1 MSDVENQIQQWKH
14 ALSSL
19 DTVKDSDVREME
31 DHLRE
36 EIAHLRAAGLTD
48 QEAFL
53 VARRRLGDLAS
64 LEEEFAKVNASERLL
79 NRLWWMV
86 GGVFALMIAN
96 CCSQMA
102 GQAATN
108 ASLAMKWSVNAIA
121 VSTILSQAVVFFS
134 VTAFS
139 VWLIVRRVNEAGR
152 HRVWLP
158 TRRMVVTGLILML
171 ILPAAAFAANILSAW
186 HLATSMGPESYNRLV
201 LARTPGMIIWPL
213 LMPILLI
220 SILAIISRRARRRA
234 STT

>member
-1 MSDVENQIQQWKH
+1 MSDIENQIEKWRH
-14 ALSSL
+14 ALSLL
-19 DTVKDSDVREME
+19 DTLKNSDVREME

-36 EIAHLRAAGLTD
+36 EISHLRATGLTD

-86 GGVFALMIAN
+86 GGIFALIIAN
-96 CCSQMA
+96 CCSGMA
-102 GQAATN
+102 GQAAAN

-121 VSTILSQAVVFFS
+121 VSTILSQVVAFFS

-139 VWLIVRRVNEAGR
+139 VWLIARRVNTAGR

-171 ILPAAAFAANILSAW
+171 ILPAAAFAVNLLSTW
-186 HLATSMGPESYNRLV
+186 HLAKSVRPEEYRRVPEVINLG
-201 LARTPGMIIWPL
+201 LIIWHML
-213 LMPILLI
+213 VPILLI
-220 SILAIISRRARRRA
+220 AILTTVSRRAHRRTHA
-234 STT
+234 V